1 METTIIVNRVA
12 FQNIVLQI
20 SEQILSLAFPTLIIT
35 KADNILAFSAIFQ
48 KKAHFPAIPAF
59 PASMATLYTV
69 ISFERNIY
77 LK

>member
-48 KKAHFPAIPAF
+48 KKPIFQPFQLFQPPWPPCTQSLVSKEIF
-59 PASMATLYTV
+59 
-69 ISFERNIY
+69 I
-77 LK
+77 

>member
-35 KADNILAFSAIFQ
+35 KADNILAFPAIFQ
-48 KKAHFPAIPAF
+48 KKPIFQPFQPPWPPCTQSLVSKEIF
-59 PASMATLYTV
+59 
-69 ISFERNIY
+69 I
-77 LK
+77 